1 MLKQFRQSLI
11 TRLMMYFL
19 IAGFLFV
26 LLFALNIAH
35 GLKVHF
41 KQEILPNIAQYLEYV
56 TQDIGS
62 PPDLQKARQLTEN
75 LSFELTIKGT
85 DLNWQSHENTISINQ
100 LQLEAGPEP
109 YQKYQT
115 AHYLENNYV
124 LLQHGDYKYLYIIGK
139 PFKGARHT
147 RSLGLIVIIIFSML
161 MLFFLIR
168 SSLKP
173 LKVIGAGVRN
183 IAEGDLENPIMV
195 KQSTEFNRLANGIND
210 MALQIKSMLE
220 GKQQLLL
227 AISHELRSPLTRAK
241 VNLALLGENAMTQAL
256 QDDVNEME
264 ALIGQIL
271 ESERLNQRHAV
282 LNKSEFYLDQLVE
295 EVISSYFADAGVTCE
310 LESLKINADKTRL
323 ILLIKN
329 LLDNAI
335 KYTQQ
340 GSQPPVIRVYEKN
353 TSIIIEVSDSGCG
366 IEADELD
373 KITQAFYR
381 IDKAR
386 QRSTGGFGLGLYL
399 CQLIVSA
406 HHAEMNI
413 SSEHQAGTL
422 VKVSFPEKLI
432 PE

>member
-1 MLKQFRQSLI
+1 
-11 TRLMMYFL
+11 
-19 IAGFLFV
+19 
-26 LLFALNIAH
+26 
-35 GLKVHF
+35 
-41 KQEILPNIAQYLEYV
+41 
-56 TQDIGS
+56 
-62 PPDLQKARQLTEN
+62 
-75 LSFELTIKGT
+75 
-85 DLNWQSHENTISINQ
+85 
-100 LQLEAGPEP
+100 
-109 YQKYQT
+109 
-115 AHYLENNYV
+115 
-124 LLQHGDYKYLYIIGK
+124 
-139 PFKGARHT
+139 
-147 RSLGLIVIIIFSML
+147 
-161 MLFFLIR
+161 
-168 SSLKP
+168 
-173 LKVIGAGVRN
+173 VIGTGVRN
-183 IAEGDLENPIMV
+183 IAEGDLESPIVV

-241 VNLALLGENAMTQAL
+241 VNIALLEENAMTQAL

-335 KYTQQ
+335 KYTEQD
-340 GSQPPVIRVYEKN
+340 SQPPVIRVYEKN

-373 KITQAFYR
+373 NITQAFYR

-406 HHAEMNI
+406 HHAKMNI

-422 VKVSFPEKLI
+422 VKVSFP
-432 PE
+432 